1 MASVI
6 YFKLKNAIQQQLVNF
21 DGSVI
26 QIGDVKRL
34 IATKQGLGPD
44 GALEL
49 TLSDPNT
56 GDEYHDDGKVIPRN
70 TLVVVKRTPATKF
83 KPLVAGDMGTA
94 PTHHTAPAVEAD
106 PFGAV
111 APADGGAAAGG
122 GTNNEFGG
130 DFYSE
135 QPTAA
140 VVNDDES
147 KAMQSFLQG
156 TANTWQREVR
166 QGVMR
171 GRGRGRGGRGAAGVA
186 PEYKC
191 PRYDQSCIINNSTN
205 DTRVLCVY

>member
-1 MASVI
+1 MTSVI

-26 QIGDVKRL
+26 QIGDIKRL

-49 TLSDPNT
+49 TLFDSNT
-56 GDEYHDDGKVIPRN
+56 GVEYSDDGKVIPRN
-70 TLVVVKRTPATKF
+70 TLVLVKRTPAAKF
-83 KPLVAGDMGTA
+83 KPLVAGETGTA
-94 PTHHTAPAVEAD
+94 AAAAQPTTSMD
-106 PFGAV
+106 PFGE
-111 APADGGAAAGG
+111 APAADAAGG
-122 GTNNEFGG
+122 NNEFGG

-140 VVNDDES
+140 VVNEDES

-156 TANTWQREVR
+156 TASTWQREVR

-171 GRGRGRGGRGAAGVA
+171 GRGRGRGGRGGAAGGGVA

-191 PRYDQSCIINNSTN
+191 PRYDEDLLLFVATARAAA
-205 DTRVLCVY
+205 TAA

>member
-1 MASVI
+1 MTSVI

-44 GALEL
+44 GAAEL
-49 TLSDPNT
+49 TLFDPNT
-56 GDEYHDDGKVIPRN
+56 SVEYSDDGKVIPRN
-70 TLVVVKRTPATKF
+70 TLVLVKRTPAAKF
-83 KPLVAGDMGTA
+83 KPLVAGE
-94 PTHHTAPAVEAD
+94 TAPATAPQPTTSAD
-106 PFGAV
+106 PFGE
-111 APADGGAAAGG
+111 APAAGAAGG
-122 GTNNEFGG
+122 NNEFGG

-156 TANTWQREVR
+156 TASTWQREVR

-171 GRGRGRGGRGAAGVA
+171 GRGRGRGGRGGAAGGGVA

-191 PRYDQSCIINNSTN
+191 PRYDEEFLIIATAPAAAAA
-205 DTRVLCVY
+205 